1 MVLQHIQNSDFDED
15 SEDIA
20 WLISF
25 VETFENSYKFKQ
37 TKHKTKTPQKKKFRG
52 GGADENPDAFK
63 QWLFYL

>member
-37 TKHKTKTPQKKKFRG
+37 TKHKTKTPQKKKI
-52 GGADENPDAFK
+52 
-63 QWLFYL
+63 